1 MPWLGKNRKTHLRSC
16 RSRGIT
22 WLNDKTGLIA
32 SLFLALTITGTI
44 NGAISHTEYK
54 PGASS
59 PITVSAIPQN
69 VQEFDELQAQIGG
82 EPQGAAALC
91 IIAMEM
97 YQKYGFAVASPC
109 LQKCNTE
116 INMHSYMMN
125 RLKDFF
131 GPNSTLDRPYQMAA
145 FFKDASPENGYNPS
159 RPLTIEVFVSKIDG
173 YQKSNSLKGNV
184 IYLRV
189 KFSGSDSMKDVGV
202 EVVLPSGEQYYR
214 VSSCPGLYSTVK
226 AAAAGQSF
234 NGM

>member
-1 MPWLGKNRKTHLRSC
+1 ML
-16 RSRGIT
+16 IT
-22 WLNDKTGLIA
+22 

-59 PITVSAIPQN
+59 TITVSAIPQN